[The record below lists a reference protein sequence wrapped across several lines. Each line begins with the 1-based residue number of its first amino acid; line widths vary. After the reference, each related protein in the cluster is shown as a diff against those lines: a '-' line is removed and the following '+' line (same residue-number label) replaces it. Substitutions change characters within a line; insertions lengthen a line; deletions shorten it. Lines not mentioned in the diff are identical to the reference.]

1 MFSRIRTQWQELKNA
16 KAGERFQA
24 FHDKQQET
32 MPGWARP
39 LYLGGAIVSLAV
51 GVVLAFIPGPAVLFF
66 AIAAGLLATQSAWL
80 AKRLDRAEVATR
92 KLWARLRH
100 KKDAGGPP
108 RVKPGPR
115 ESGGEAAS

>member
-1 MFSRIRTQWQELKNA
+1 MFSRIRTQWHELKNA

-24 FHDKQQET
+24 FHDKQQEN
-32 MPGWARP
+32 MPRWARP

-66 AIAAGLLATQSAWL
+66 ALAAGLLAAQSAWL
-80 AKRLDRAEVATR
+80 AKRLDRAEVGAR

-100 KKDAGGPP
+100 KEAGGPP

-115 ESGGEAAS
+115 ESSGEAPS